1 MRSMDLNY
9 EIDYLPDAVQ
19 DLDEIAAYLSQF
31 YESTFLKFMSA
42 LQKQIENLKTMPH
55 IGMMHRSF
63 RRLVVSDYLVF
74 YKVDDANRL
83 VTICAILHGARDFE
97 TKLPD

>member
-1 MRSMDLNY
+1 MNY
-9 EIDYLPDAVQ
+9 EVDYLPDAAQ
-19 DLDEIAAYLSQF
+19 DLEEISAYLSQF
-31 YESTFLKFMSA
+31 YESTFPNFLSA
-42 LQKQIENLKTMPH
+42 LKKQIESLKMMPH